1 MTAIPTLLLS
11 REGTSPSARPPSGSP
26 SSARDPGHPRH
37 DDRTTQWRRLP
48 GCGCKALL
56 ANQPV
61 LLQQQVSGLE
71 LLVDSQG
78 TNHSHGGGQQGS
90 RLLRCT
96 ILSVKYPGGRHSG
109 AALGHFWAHKET
121 GGLHC
126 PTHLPPSTFPPST
139 LSIPMSPVS
148 IRRLSGL
155 SAPPDAC

>member
-26 SSARDPGHPRH
+26 SSACDPGHPRH
-37 DDRTTQWRRLP
+37 DDPTTQRRRLP

-56 ANQPV
+56 ANHPA

-71 LLVDSQG
+71 LLADSQR
-78 TNHSHGGGQQGS
+78 TNHSHWGGQQGG
-90 RLLRCT
+90 RLLRRT

-126 PTHLPPSTFPPST
+126 PIHLPPST
-139 LSIPMSPVS
+139 LSIPTSPVS
-148 IRRLSGL
+148 IRQLSGP
-155 SAPPDAC
+155 SAPPDAH